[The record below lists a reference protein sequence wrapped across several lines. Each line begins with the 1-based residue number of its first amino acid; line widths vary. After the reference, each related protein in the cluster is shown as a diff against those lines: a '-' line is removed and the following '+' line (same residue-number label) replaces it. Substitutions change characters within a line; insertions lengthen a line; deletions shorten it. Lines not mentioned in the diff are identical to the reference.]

1 MDDSGCEKDSC
12 IRSQHIAHTCKGHQ
26 GRADEGYLVL
36 GDFVGKITDKW
47 PAEQGAQVHG
57 TAHETHDRRCSSQT
71 FREPCNQGR
80 HHHGTGHKEKTG
92 SQDQHNISG

>member
-1 MDDSGCEKDSC
+1 MDDSGPKKKPR
-12 IRSQHIAHTCKGHQ
+12 IGSQHIAHTCKGHQ
-26 GRADEGYLVL
+26 RRADKGNLVF

-57 TAHETHDRRCSSQT
+57 TAHETHDCRRSSQT

-80 HHHGTGHKEKTG
+80 HHHGAGHKEKAG
-92 SQDQHNISG
+92 RQDQHNISG

>member
-12 IRSQHIAHTCKGHQ
+12 IRSQHIADTRNGHQ
-26 GRADEGYLVL
+26 GRADKGNLVF

-57 TAHETHDRRCSSQT
+57 TAHETHDCRRSSQT

-80 HHHGTGHKEKTG
+80 HHHGAGHKEKAG
-92 SQDQHNISG
+92 RQDQHNISG